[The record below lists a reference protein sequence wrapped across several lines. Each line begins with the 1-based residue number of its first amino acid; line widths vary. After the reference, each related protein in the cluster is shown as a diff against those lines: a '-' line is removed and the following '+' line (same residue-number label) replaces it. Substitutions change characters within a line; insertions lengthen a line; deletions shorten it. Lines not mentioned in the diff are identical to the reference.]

1 MMKNKKINIIL
12 ILVSFVFAI
21 ALLITNNY
29 YLRKY
34 EYNHNVVINNIIN
47 NIKNK
52 DPDIEDKEIIDILND
67 KNLDDNDFLLTY
79 GIDIT
84 KSSIS
89 LSGEHIK
96 SSLFVMNIVL
106 LISFSIL
113 ILFIVYF
120 FNKKKDNEI
129 KKLTHYL
136 EEINRKNYKLD
147 ILSNKEDD
155 ISILQNEIYKT
166 MVMLRESAENSYS
179 DKVSIKNSLSDISHQ
194 LKTPLT
200 SISIMLDN
208 IIDDEGMSDEIR
220 REFILDIKREITNI
234 NFLVLNILK
243 LSKFDTN
250 TVTFNK
256 DNINIFKLLQDVK
269 KNVDVI
275 SDLKD
280 VIIKIKCDK
289 SINVVGD
296 YKWEVEAITNIVKN
310 SIEHSK
316 DKGEVDIEVMENNA
330 FTIITI
336 KDYGIGINPKN
347 LKHIFERFYKVSESD
362 TGFGIGLSLAKMI
375 IETDNGSINVKSKE
389 NDGTTFEIKYKKY

>member
-1 MMKNKKINIIL
+1 MKNKKINIIL